1 MNWHCFLLMNHPPPH
16 LPASLPPSPAF
27 PSVIFLTPPKDD
39 MEIHVSASLT
49 MRSHKAIKKEKKRKT
64 ETSECLSLSCLLIDD
79 KENDWEVLDRGAWG
93 NRQREF
99 YLLSQIF
106 RKETWAGILA
116 SHFSY
121 CITLIKG
128 LPGRSCEPS
137 VTVMFWKQRGG
148 KKKNTT
154 KRSILQRC
162 LFPDSG
168 INCLVLND
176 HGHCITWKLTA
187 RIYVS
192 ASLLASWVAE
202 TNNWIGTS
210 T

>member
-1 MNWHCFLLMNHPPPH
+1 MLTYSFMIAVSIKDWQKWAGIASCCMTPPP
-16 LPASLPPSPAF
+16 STVF

-49 MRSHKAIKKEKKRKT
+49 MRSHKAKKKKRK
-64 ETSECLSLSCLLIDD
+64 TSECLSLSCLLIDD
-79 KENDWEVLDRGAWG
+79 KENDWEVLDRGPG
-93 NRQREF
+93 GDRRREF
-99 YLLSQIF
+99 HLLSRIF
-106 RKETWAGILA
+106 RKETCAGILA

-128 LPGRSCEPS
+128 LPGRSSEPI
-137 VTVMFWKQRGG
+137 VTVTFCKRRE
-148 KKKNTT
+148 KKKIT
-154 KRSILQRC
+154 LQRC

-176 HGHCITWKLTA
+176 RGHCITWKLTA

-192 ASLLASWVAE
+192 ASLLASCRGWFAE
-202 TNNWIGTS
+202 NK
-210 T
+210 

>member
-1 MNWHCFLLMNHPPPH
+1 MT
-16 LPASLPPSPAF
+16 PASLPCVPLCHLFDTSKRWHGNTCVGQPDNEE
-27 PSVIFLTPPKDD
+27 PWSN
-39 MEIHVSASLT
+39 
-49 MRSHKAIKKEKKRKT
+49 KAKKKET
-64 ETSECLSLSCLLIDD
+64 GTSECLSLSCLLIDD
-79 KENDWEVLDRGAWG
+79 KENDGEVLDWGAG
-93 NRQREF
+93 GDRQREF
-99 YLLSQIF
+99 HLLSRIF

-128 LPGRSCEPS
+128 LPGRFIWTDCHRDVLQAKSKNNNQKTPPS
-137 VTVMFWKQRGG
+137 IVQR
-148 KKKNTT
+148 
-154 KRSILQRC
+154 R

-192 ASLLASWVAE
+192 ASLLASCRGWVAE
-202 TNNWIGTS
+202 NK
-210 T
+210 

>member
-1 MNWHCFLLMNHPPPH
+1 MR
-16 LPASLPPSPAF
+16 F
-27 PSVIFLTPPKDD
+27 PSAIFLTPPKDD

-49 MRSHKAIKKEKKRKT
+49 MRGRKAIKQPKKKRET
-64 ETSECLSLSCLLIDD
+64 GTSECLSLSCLLIDD
-79 KENDWEVLDRGAWG
+79 KENDWEVLYRGAGGWDS
-93 NRQREF
+93 QREF
-99 YLLSQIF
+99 HLSSQIF
-106 RKETWAGILA
+106 RKETCAGILA

-128 LPGRSCEPS
+128 LPGRSCEPI
-137 VTVMFWKQRGG
+137 VTVMFCKRRGG
-148 KKKNTT
+148 KKQQQQQNN
-154 KRSILQRC
+154 ILQRC
-162 LFPDSG
+162 LFPDNG

-192 ASLLASWVAE
+192 ASLLASCCGRVAE